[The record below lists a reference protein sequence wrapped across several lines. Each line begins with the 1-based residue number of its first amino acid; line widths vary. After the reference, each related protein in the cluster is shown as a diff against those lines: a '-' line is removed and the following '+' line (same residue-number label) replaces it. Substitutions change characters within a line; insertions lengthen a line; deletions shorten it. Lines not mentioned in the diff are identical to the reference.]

1 MINRIILFII
11 IGLVFLICFSCY
23 NDTQKRE
30 NYSISLIDF
39 EDINLNQDSLFTHI
53 SFKFNV
59 LYDFIE
65 GIVDGGPYAIS
76 DVEVVWSSNLFY
88 LNKNTG
94 VYSKCDYVRDSYFEC
109 VNIDKTMF
117 VLDTLSVA
125 GENDIYTN
133 KLELSNLMIGDT
145 LILHYMIY
153 KNGNPLEYY
162 YKDIYKDLI
171 ILAIN

>member
-1 MINRIILFII
+1 MINRIILFSI
-11 IGLVFLICFSCY
+11 IGLIFLLCFSCS

-30 NYSISLIDF
+30 NYNISLIDF
-39 EDINLNQDSLFTHI
+39 EEITLNPDSLFTHI

-65 GIVDGGPYAIS
+65 GIVDGGPITVS
-76 DVEVVWSSNLFY
+76 DVEVVWSSNFFY
-88 LNKNTG
+88 LDKNTG
-94 VYSKCDYVRDSYFEC
+94 VYSKCDNIKDSYFEC
-109 VNIDKTMF
+109 VNIDKAMF
-117 VLDTLSVA
+117 VLDTLSA
-125 GENDIYTN
+125 TGANDNYTN

-153 KNGNPLEYY
+153 KDGNPLDYY

-171 ILAIN
+171 ILPIN